1 MLSAS
6 VHLKHYQI
14 SHYDYYYYNLRF
26 PGQTFIL
33 HEQAKQYPI
42 KTKHL
47 RGERKYI

>member
-6 VHLKHYQI
+6 IHLKHYQI
-14 SHYDYYYYNLRF
+14 SHYGYYYNLRF

-47 RGERKYI
+47 